1 MIEGWQGWRE
11 GGNPAVTHSSRRG
24 GAPTTHKKMLN
35 GEAVEMAGCVDTALM
50 FTFYDHTPKARIYN
64 VKRTFRVVTA

>member
-1 MIEGWQGWRE
+1 MATLSSKCLTTWTRAMIRGMK
-11 GGNPAVTHSSRRG
+11 GGQASRLE
-24 GAPTTHKKMLN
+24 MLN
-35 GEAVEMAGCVDTALM
+35 GEAVEMAVCVDTALM